1 MKINCKNCGYPTT
14 HPFGFSIIEDIC
26 SGCLTHNEKYE
37 LNWSNRYDKLNEII
51 KTTKNNKSKYDCIIP
66 VIGDAE
72 DYFVVS
78 EVLKLKMNPLLVS
91 VNSYFLNDIGWKN
104 LHNLFTHFDLDSIVY
119 NPDLI
124 TYKELIRTSMRKYNH
139 MLLPFLQ
146 LHTSFPVHYAEQKN
160 IPLIIWGANQSVEQ
174 VGKFSHLDE
183 VEMSKWSRKEHD
195 LFNVD
200 IDVLIGNGAQ
210 VNERHLNY
218 YHYPK
223 IQKLG
228 KKVQGIYLSNYIP
241 WDPLSQNCS
250 TINFGFTPQKNN
262 TTFDVYERSG
272 SSVYYGIHDLMKF
285 ERTGYRKLNDHVARE
300 IRHKRLNSTQAKIIL
315 KEKEDNTVYI
325 KPFFKWLGVTDSG
338 YEWYLDHRIVS
349 SKHLISN
356 NPVIPNFS
364 ENILPSSIKELI
376 GEAYDP
382 KEEYIYYGKGIDI

>member
-1 MKINCKNCGYPTT
+1 
-14 HPFGFSIIEDIC
+14 
-26 SGCLTHNEKYE
+26 
-37 LNWSNRYDKLNEII
+37 
-51 KTTKNNKSKYDCIIP
+51 
-66 VIGDAE
+66 
-72 DYFVVS
+72 
-78 EVLKLKMNPLLVS
+78 
-91 VNSYFLNDIGWKN
+91 
-104 LHNLFTHFDLDSIVY
+104 
-119 NPDLI
+119 
-124 TYKELIRTSMRKYNH
+124 
-139 MLLPFLQ
+139 
-146 LHTSFPVHYAEQKN
+146 
-160 IPLIIWGANQSVEQ
+160 
-174 VGKFSHLDE
+174 
-183 VEMSKWSRKEHD
+183 MSKWSRKEHD

-228 KKVQGIYLSNYIP
+228 KKVQGIYLSNYMP

-315 KEKEDNTVYI
+315 KEKEDNRVYI

-338 YEWYLDHRIVS
+338 YEWYLDHRIVR

-364 ENILPSSIKELI
+364 KNILPSSIKELI
-376 GEAYDP
+376 GEAYYP

>member
-1 MKINCKNCGYPTT
+1 MKINCKNCGYPST
-14 HPFGFSIIEDIC
+14 HPFGFSIIENIC

-119 NPDLI
+119 NPDVI

-338 YEWYLDHRIVS
+338 YEWYLDHRIVR

>member
-14 HPFGFSIIEDIC
+14 HPFGFSIIENIC

-250 TINFGFTPQKNN
+250 TINFGFIPQKNN

-285 ERTGYRKLNDHVARE
+285 ERTGYRKLNDHIARE

-315 KEKEDNTVYI
+315 KGKEDNRVYI

-338 YEWYLDHRIVS
+338 YEWYLDHRIVR

-356 NPVIPNFS
+356 DPVIPNFS

>member
-1 MKINCKNCGYPTT
+1 MKINCKNCGYPST
-14 HPFGFSIIEDIC
+14 HPFGFSIIENFC
-26 SGCLTHNEKYE
+26 SGCLTHIEKYE

-119 NPDLI
+119 NPDVI

-241 WDPLSQNCS
+241 WDPLSQNSS

-285 ERTGYRKLNDHVARE
+285 ERTGYRKLNDHIARE

-315 KEKEDNTVYI
+315 KEKEDNRVYI

-338 YEWYLDHRIVS
+338 YEWYLDHRIVR

-356 NPVIPNFS
+356 DPVIPNFS
-364 ENILPSSIKELI
+364 ENILPSSVKELI
-376 GEAYDP
+376 VEAYDS
-382 KEEYIYYGKGIDI
+382 KEDFIYYGKGIDI